1 MNIQVITFSIDKKI
15 QSLSFPWG
23 SQEDTQTNGDFPYK
37 CKCKYLLE
45 KSKFYWLSP
54 VSDFVCLFVSLKH
67 NQLKISLVPK
77 KHILEWQILPP
88 FTIQNK
94 YYYINGTLVDFE
106 LYKFNYSFKCCD
118 RYAVSILSSLQ
129 ERTHFPDLGIGVYL
143 TASSLQRLPWWLRQ

>member
-1 MNIQVITFSIDKKI
+1 MNIQVIAFSIDKKI

-94 YYYINGTLVDFE
+94 YYYINQME
-106 LYKFNYSFKCCD
+106 
-118 RYAVSILSSLQ
+118 
-129 ERTHFPDLGIGVYL
+129 
-143 TASSLQRLPWWLRQ
+143 PWWILNYTNLITLLSAVTDMQSAY